1 MKMSRAESRHR
12 RHQRVRQRV
21 KGTPERPR
29 LCIRRTLRHLYAVV
43 VDDTRAKGC
52 FVLTA
57 ATTNTKAMKA
67 DGKSF
72 ANRESARLLG
82 SAIAEAAKAK
92 GVQKVVFD
100 RGGYQYHGIIKEF
113 AETVRKAGLEF

>member
-1 MKMSRAESRHR
+1 MKLNRAESLRR

-21 KGTPERPR
+21 QGTPERPR
-29 LCIRRTLRHLYAVV
+29 LCIRRTLRHLYAVL
-43 VDDTRAKGC
+43 VDDTAAKGC
-52 FVLTA
+52 KIITA

-82 SAIAEAAKAK
+82 SALAEAAKAK
-92 GVQKVVFD
+92 GVSKIVFD

-113 AETVRKAGLEF
+113 AETVRKAGLQF